1 MISIQTL
8 SVAAGVLLIG
18 GYIPYIWEVLRK
30 KTIPNRASWFIWA
43 LSTVTLLF
51 GVKETGTHEAIWVP
65 IADAVGCT
73 LIFLFAIP
81 YGVGGWSKTD
91 RISLVI
97 SVSSLALWYF
107 TGNAVIALIANLLV
121 YVTGYIPTIRKAWLA
136 PGTESKTAWSFFFF
150 GVVLNLLVVVF
161 GSDTGWAVW
170 LYPSVLVATVGTLYA
185 ILWRKP
191 AAKATVV

>member
-1 MISIQTL
+1 MISIHTL

-73 LIFLFAIP
+73 LIFLFALP
-81 YGVGGWSKTD
+81 LGVGGWSKTD
-91 RISLVI
+91 RISLFI
-97 SVSSLALWYF
+97 SISSLALWYF
-107 TGNAVIALIANLLV
+107 TGNALIALVANLIV

-136 PGTESKTAWSFFFF
+136 PTSESKIAWSFFFF
-150 GVVLNLLVVVF
+150 GVILNLLVVVF
-161 GSDTGWAVW
+161 GTDTGWAVW

-185 ILWRKP
+185 ILWRKQ
-191 AAKATVV
+191 ATKATLV